1 MTPHPTREQETHPD
15 AGMSVVEV
23 LVATGLFMVLTTMI
37 ATVAILGMRTST
49 GMQVRLD
56 SATQGDLGMAA
67 SSKVL
72 RTAVLPDQL
81 DAQACDGCA
90 ETAIVQATSTRVT
103 FYANLDNT
111 GQGPSLTT
119 LEVIQDPLASGTA
132 VLRQTTI
139 PPTSTGDGHYRFCNP
154 ATEATCVVRTR
165 TLARGLVWP
174 TAGVFV
180 YYDFDGARI
189 SGTSLGAA
197 DLPRVSSADITITV
211 QSRPGGG
218 YPTATMVQRVRLP
231 NADINVLVEAS

>member
-1 MTPHPTREQETHPD
+1 
-15 AGMSVVEV
+15 MSIVEV
-23 LVATGLFMVLTTMI
+23 LVAGALFTVLTTMI
-37 ATVAILGMRTST
+37 ASVAILGLRTAT
-49 GMQVRLD
+49 GMEVRLD
-56 SATQGDLGMAA
+56 SSTQGDLGMAA
-67 SSKVL
+67 SGKVL

-90 ETAIVQATSTRVT
+90 DTAIVQASTTRVT

-119 LEVIQDPLASGTA
+119 LEVLQDPLAAGTA
-132 VLRQTTI
+132 ILRQTTI
-139 PPTSTGDGHYRFCNP
+139 PPTPTGDGHYRFCSP
-154 ATEATCVVRTR
+154 TTEPTCVVRVR

-174 TAGVFV
+174 TADVFT
-180 YYDFDGARI
+180 YYDFDGVRI
-189 SGTSLGAA
+189 TGTSVAAA

-211 QSRPGGG
+211 QSRPGAG

>member
-1 MTPHPTREQETHPD
+1 MIPPRAQEAPLD
-15 AGMSVVEV
+15 DGMSIVEV
-23 LVATGLFMVLTTMI
+23 LFASALFVVLTTMI
-37 ATVAILGMRTST
+37 AAVAILGLRTGT

-56 SATQGDLGMAA
+56 NSTQGDIGMAA
-67 SSKVL
+67 TGKVL

-81 DAQACDGCA
+81 DAQSCDGCA
-90 ETAIVQATSTRVT
+90 DTAIIQATSTRVT

-119 LEVIQDPLASGTA
+119 LEVLQDPLASGTA

-139 PPTSTGDGHYRFCNP
+139 PPLPTADGRYRFCTP
-154 ATEATCVVRTR
+154 AAEPSCPVRVR

-174 TAGVFV
+174 TPAVFT

-189 SGTSLGAA
+189 TGTALAPA
-197 DLPRVSSADITITV
+197 DLPRVSSADIAITV
-211 QSRPGGG
+211 QSRPGEG